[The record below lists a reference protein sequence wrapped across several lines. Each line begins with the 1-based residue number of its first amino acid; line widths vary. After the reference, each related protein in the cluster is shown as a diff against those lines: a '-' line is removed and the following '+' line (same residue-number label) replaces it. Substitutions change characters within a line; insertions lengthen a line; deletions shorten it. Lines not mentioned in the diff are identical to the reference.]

1 MKHVPSSRLLGGLI
15 LAVAAGVTGWAL
27 SAAPMRKAPSVPRR
41 IVSLNLCADQLVV
54 ALADR
59 DQIAGLTHNA
69 ADPHMSAVAAQ
80 VGGLPVL
87 NGSAEAVLAADP
99 DLMIGMPVRRNSAIA
114 VLKARHYPA
123 LDLKGADSY
132 DAILASIRDVAKAVG
147 HPARGEALIAQMD
160 ADLRHIGKVPP
171 GRIAAYYQRRGY
183 LTGTGTLIDDLMQ
196 RVGLINLAGTLG
208 RPSLSQ
214 MRLEEVVAA
223 RPDYLIV
230 DSATDRVTDQG
241 TEMMHHPALQNI
253 KRIGIPQAWTVCGGP
268 AYVKAARALAAAI
281 VS

>member
-1 MKHVPSSRLLGGLI
+1 MKHVPSCRLLGGLT

-27 SAAPMRKAPSVPRR
+27 SAAPMRKAPSAPRR

-80 VGGLPVL
+80 V
-87 NGSAEAVLAADP
+87 LAADP
-99 DLMIGMPVRRNSAIA
+99 DLMIGMPVRRNPAIA

-132 DAILASIRDVAKAVG
+132 DAILTSIRNVAKAVG

-268 AYVKAARALAAAI
+268 AYVKAARAMAQAAT
-281 VS
+281 